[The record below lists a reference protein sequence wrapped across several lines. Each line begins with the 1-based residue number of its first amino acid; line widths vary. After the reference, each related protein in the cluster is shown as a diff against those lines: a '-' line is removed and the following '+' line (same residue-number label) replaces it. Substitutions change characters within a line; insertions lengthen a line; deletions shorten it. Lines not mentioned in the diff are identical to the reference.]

1 MAFIMSLTTAGQ
13 ARERIL
19 PGFEI
24 VDLNN
29 LQFVRSVKA
38 KKQKVV
44 TAGVTFVA
52 AFDVAVG
59 VTVVVTLSITVGVTF
74 DVTFSLALI
83 AAVSGTFGATFS
95 VIFSGRENRALKSF

>member
-1 MAFIMSLTTAGQ
+1 MAVIRSLRARRQ
-13 ARERIL
+13 ARERFL
-19 PGFEI
+19 PGFEV

-29 LQFVRSVKA
+29 LQFVRAVKA
-38 KKQKVV
+38 KKQKGV
-44 TAGVTFVA
+44 TAGVIFVV

-59 VTVVVTLSITVGVTF
+59 VTVVITLSVTVGVTF